1 MQIAQHMLSRL
12 TNRIRMSVTDLTSTL
27 SALTTTE
34 SVAAPTD
41 SVFTGSTIS
50 VAAAAAADDLV
61 VKEEEK
67 KKHPGTAP
75 KSAKRRKSQSQE
87 AFDAQRAEYLERGP
101 VVQTSTSLLER
112 DYSGASAKID
122 RQALRNAVERAY
134 FIRDYAQALAIL
146 RTGFNNNESADTENQ
161 RGGAAVGERERKELE
176 TLEHHILKAQAAAAA
191 ADSTD
196 SASETK

>member
-1 MQIAQHMLSRL
+1 MLSRL
-12 TNRIRMSVTDLTSTL
+12 TNRIRMSITDLTSTL
-27 SALTTTE
+27 SALTTESATTPTE
-34 SVAAPTD
+34 SVFP
-41 SVFTGSTIS
+41 GSTTS
-50 VAAAAAADDLV
+50 VAAAADLV
-61 VKEEEK
+61 VKEEET

-75 KSAKRRKSQSQE
+75 KATKRRKSQSQE

-146 RTGFNNNESADTENQ
+146 RTGFNNNENADTENE

-176 TLEHHILKAQAAAAA
+176 TLEHHILKAQAAAATA
-191 ADSTD
+191 TD
-196 SASETK
+196 SVSETK